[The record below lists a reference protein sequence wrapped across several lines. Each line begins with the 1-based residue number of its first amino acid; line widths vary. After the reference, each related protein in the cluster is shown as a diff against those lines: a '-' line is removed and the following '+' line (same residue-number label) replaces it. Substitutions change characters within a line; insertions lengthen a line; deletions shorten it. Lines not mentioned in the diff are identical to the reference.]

1 MAEHKGKKIV
11 YKVEDGMNPEDIYC
25 TTYQMRNFYKQMADG
40 FFSHLDI
47 MNYIQHHHIATQL
60 HSGDVVLDVCC
71 GRGLMLPLIRY
82 IRPNIARYIGVDIDA
97 GNISEIT
104 RWSGAKRL
112 TKPLSEYYPFP
123 VELLTCAAEEIST
136 PRAWMVNQTA
146 YVQPGQV
153 DVVIYTSSIEHMQKE
168 AGIKSL
174 EACWSVMHHGS
185 TMYLSCPNTADKED
199 PYDTQYAAHL
209 YEWGLDELRN
219 ELRRIGFAIEDVYG
233 LTIKAGKLKMLMKE
247 AHKHGMA
254 CTLAIKTLQKTLP
267 TAWLLPIA
275 ARLLP
280 PEYADEVM
288 IVAKRSDKPKM
299 GRLV

>member
-1 MAEHKGKKIV
+1 
-11 YKVEDGMNPEDIYC
+11 
-25 TTYQMRNFYKQMADG
+25 MADG

-123 VELLTCAAEEIST
+123 INLITCVAEALEIPT
-136 PRAWMVNQTA
+136 HPHIF
-146 YVQPGQV
+146 

-174 EACWSVMHHGS
+174 EACWNVMHSGS
-185 TMYLSCPNTADKED
+185 TMYLSCPNTTDKKD

-209 YEWGLDELRN
+209 YEWGLDELRD
-219 ELRRIGFAIEDVYG
+219 ELKRIGFAIQDVYG
-233 LTIKAGKLKMLMKE
+233 LTIKAKKLKMLMQNADELFASIK
-247 AHKHGMA
+247 
-254 CTLAIKTLQKTLP
+254 AINILKKTLP
-267 TAWLLPIA
+267 TAWLLPMA
-275 ARLLP
+275 ACLLP
-280 PEYADEVM
+280 AEYADEVM
-288 IVAKRSDKPKM
+288 IVVKRSDKPKM
-299 GRLV
+299 GRLT